1 MQKQNVLDNASLPHY
16 IDVQLYRQLGWF
28 LDLPNLDRHSAVP
41 LYYQIQQG
49 LLEHIRSGK
58 LKPGKPIPSEE
69 DISKRLRV
77 SRMTA
82 RQALKA
88 LCHLGVAYSQRG
100 KGTFVSGIKMEKNIR
115 QVLSFSQ
122 ELAARGAKPRSK
134 VITFELRTADSEVA
148 EALRIRPKDEVYFL
162 RRVRLD
168 ESVPMGV
175 ETAYLPQQ
183 LYPGLLEKYDPRTS
197 LYQSISRLYGI
208 DIVIADEIVEAALI
222 GAEEAR
228 LIRVPKGSPVFF
240 FTRTSYL
247 ESGQPVEYV
256 KSIFRGDRYKLV
268 NRLTR
273 REPGI

>member
-1 MQKQNVLDNASLPHY
+1 
-16 IDVQLYRQLGWF
+16 
-28 LDLPNLDRHSAVP
+28 LDLPSLDRHSAVP

-49 LLEHIRSGK
+49 LLEYIRSGK

-69 DISKRLRV
+69 DISRQLRV

-122 ELAARGAKPRSK
+122 EMVARGARPRSRA
-134 VITFELRTADSEVA
+134 ITFELRAADSEVA
-148 EALRIRPKDEVYFL
+148 EALRIRPKDPVYFL
-162 RRVRLD
+162 QRVRLD
-168 ESVPMGV
+168 ENVPMGV

-183 LYPGLLEKYDPRTS
+183 LYPDLLEKYDPRTS

-208 DIVIADEIVEAALI
+208 DIVIADEIVEAALV
-222 GAEEAR
+222 GAEDAR
-228 LIRVPKGSPVFF
+228 LIRVAKASPVFL

-273 REPGI
+273 RET

>member
-1 MQKQNVLDNASLPHY
+1 
-16 IDVQLYRQLGWF
+16 
-28 LDLPNLDRHSAVP
+28 LDLPSLDRHSAVP

-49 LLEHIRSGK
+49 LLAHIRSGK

-69 DISKRLRV
+69 DISRQLRV

-122 ELAARGAKPRSK
+122 EMVARGAKPRSRA
-134 VITFELRTADSEVA
+134 ITFELRTADSEVA
-148 EALRIRPKDEVYFL
+148 EALRIRPKDPVYFL
-162 RRVRLD
+162 QRVRLD
-168 ESVPMGV
+168 ENVPMGV

-208 DIVIADEIVEAALI
+208 DIGIADEVVEAALV

-228 LIRVPKGSPVFF
+228 LIRVAKGSPVFL
-240 FTRTSYL
+240 FTRTSYVA
-247 ESGQPVEYV
+247 SGEPVEYV

-273 REPGI
+273 RER

>member
-1 MQKQNVLDNASLPHY
+1 VE
-16 IDVQLYRQLGWF
+16 
-28 LDLPNLDRHSAVP
+28 LPNLDRHSAVP

-69 DISKRLRV
+69 DLSRRLRV

-82 RQALKA
+82 RQALKG

-122 ELAARGAKPRSK
+122 EMVARGARPRSK
-134 VITFELRTADSEVA
+134 VITFDLRTADAEVA
-148 EALRIRPKDEVYFL
+148 EALRLKAKEEVFFL
-162 RRVRLD
+162 QRVRLD
-168 ESVPMGV
+168 ESVAMGV
-175 ETAYLPQQ
+175 ETAYLPHQ
-183 LYPGLLEKYDPRTS
+183 LYPGLLEKFDPRTS
-197 LYQSISRLYGI
+197 LYQSLSRLYGI
-208 DIVIADEIVEAALI
+208 DIVIADEVVEAALAD
-222 GAEEAR
+222 AEEAR
-228 LIRVPKGSPVFF
+228 LIRIAKGSPVFL

-273 REPGI
+273 RDTGI